1 MIPFT
6 CACGKSLQVPDESAG
21 KPIKCPDCGKLA
33 VVPVTVAAG
42 AVNPQAAALPSP
54 DSEATI
60 GERPTDPATCDLHA
74 TAALPGSPSRRDT
87 ERNDLVAPPEAQ
99 GAGATWS
106 LGGYRIVRELG
117 HGGIAVVYE
126 AEDVKLE
133 RRVALKVLQ
142 PEIAANPQ
150 QCERFLRQASRAASV
165 ESAFICR
172 IYEVGE
178 DNGVPFIAMPFLKG
192 ESLGAHW
199 KKHERLA
206 IDEVVRIG
214 KDVAEGLNA
223 AHEAGLVHR
232 DIKPANIWLEAQPG
246 GPPRALILDFALA
259 RVQADVQI
267 SQSGAIVGT
276 PAYMSPEQARGG
288 KDVDAR
294 TDLFSLGCVL
304 YALSTGEL
312 PFKGKQM
319 MDVLVA
325 LATHD
330 PAPPHTILATIP
342 QRLSELIV
350 RLLAKN
356 PDDRPRTARAV
367 IEELAAI
374 ARDLPPPAPANV
386 TTRIKPAAK
395 SGSKTLPTSKDVL
408 SPSACGARLPTS
420 SSL

>member
-1 MIPFT
+1 MIDFT
-6 CACGKSLQVPDESAG
+6 CACGKSLKAPDESAG
-21 KPIKCPDCGKLA
+21 KQIECAGCGQVA
-33 VVPVTVAAG
+33 VVPVKVAAG
-42 AVNPQAAALPSP
+42 GRDQQAAALPSP
-54 DSEATI
+54 DLQATI

-74 TAALPGSPSRRDT
+74 TAALAGSAPCPS
-87 ERNDLVAPPEAQ
+87 
-99 GAGATWS
+99 
-106 LGGYRIVRELG
+106 GYRIVRELG

-232 DIKPANIWLEAQPG
+232 DIKPANIWLEAQP
-246 GPPRALILDFALA
+246 
-259 RVQADVQI
+259 
-267 SQSGAIVGT
+267 
-276 PAYMSPEQARGG
+276 
-288 KDVDAR
+288 K
-294 TDLFSLGCVL
+294 
-304 YALSTGEL
+304 
-312 PFKGKQM
+312 
-319 MDVLVA
+319 
-325 LATHD
+325 
-330 PAPPHTILATIP
+330 
-342 QRLSELIV
+342 
-350 RLLAKN
+350 
-356 PDDRPRTARAV
+356 
-367 IEELAAI
+367 AI
-374 ARDLPPPAPANV
+374 ALPSSPWN
-386 TTRIKPAAK
+386 
-395 SGSKTLPTSKDVL
+395 SNL
-408 SPSACGARLPTS
+408 SP
-420 SSL
+420 